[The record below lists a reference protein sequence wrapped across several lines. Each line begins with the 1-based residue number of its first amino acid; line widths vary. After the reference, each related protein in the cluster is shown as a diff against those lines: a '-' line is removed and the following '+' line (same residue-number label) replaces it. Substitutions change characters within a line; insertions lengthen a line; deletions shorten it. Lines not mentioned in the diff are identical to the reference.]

1 MLTLLIVILFVVVA
15 FVALGLL
22 GWLVQGLG
30 WIGAFLGNGIMGCLG
45 CCCRFIWYIIAT
57 GIIIALACELI

>member
-1 MLTLLIVILFVVVA
+1 MLTLLIIILFVVVA

-30 WIGAFLGNGIMGCLG
+30 FIGAFLGNGITGCLG
-45 CCCRFIWYIIAT
+45 CCGRFIWYIIVI
-57 GIIIALACELI
+57 GISIALIAALL